1 MRAARAAAIQAA
13 RAPAADAAAS
23 VPVPMPAGADALARA
38 FGTYLAAER
47 QYSPETVKNYLRDLG
62 ELAELAKGKPLSELS
77 AAHIRSFAARLHQRG
92 LSGKSIARYLSS
104 WRGFYRWGCRTHG
117 FPANPAVGIRAPKS
131 PKTLPKALSVDHA
144 MALLDNAAPDPDDP
158 MDARDAA
165 MFELFYSSG
174 LRLAEVVGL
183 DLERRADS
191 RGWLSERD
199 AEVTVIGK
207 GNKTRV
213 VPVGAKA
220 LAALAHWRQL
230 RAGVPCEEPN
240 ALFLSPRG
248 KRVTPGLIYTR
259 LKRWAQ
265 KSGVPAKVHP
275 HVLRHSFATHLL
287 QSSQDLRAVQ
297 ELLGHA
303 NISTTQVYTHLDFQQ
318 LAKVYDAAHP
328 RAKRADPESSRAKRT
343 DPESSRAKR
352 TDPESSRA
360 KRADPEASRAEPA
373 DVETA
378 QAKHADKTSSAEPD
392 MQETEPDLKPASR
405 KTRA

>member
-1 MRAARAAAIQAA
+1 MKTAQAAATRAAPAPVAEAPAVAAAEGPDQL
-13 RAPAADAAAS
+13 AAAF
-23 VPVPMPAGADALARA
+23 AD
-38 FGTYLAAER
+38 YLAAGR

-62 ELAELAKGKPLSELS
+62 ELAELAKGKPLNELS
-77 AAHIRSFAARLHQRG
+77 PAHIRSFAARLHQRG

-104 WRGFYRWGCRTHG
+104 WRGFYRWGCRTRG
-117 FPANPAVGIRAPKS
+117 FPANPAIGIRAPKS
-131 PKTLPKALSVDHA
+131 PKSLPKALSVDHA
-144 MALLDNAAPDPDDP
+144 MALLDNAAPNPDDP

-183 DLERRADS
+183 DIEQQAGS

-220 LAALAHWRQL
+220 LEALAHWRKL
-230 RAGVPCEEPN
+230 RATVPCEEPN

-265 KSGVPAKVHP
+265 KSGVPVKVHP

-328 RAKRADPESSRAKRT
+328 RAKRTDPESSRAKRT

-360 KRADPEASRAEPA
+360 KQTGQTSNADPGKQQ
-373 DVETA
+373 T
-378 QAKHADKTSSAEPD
+378 
-392 MQETEPDLKPASR
+392 ETELKPASR

>member
-1 MRAARAAAIQAA
+1 MEQARGDISELAA
-13 RAPAADAAAS
+13 
-23 VPVPMPAGADALARA
+23 A

-47 QYSPETVKNYLRDLG
+47 QYSPQTVAHYLRDLG
-62 ELAELAKGKPLSELS
+62 ELEKLANEFARGKALPELS

-104 WRGFYRWGCRTHG
+104 WRGFYKWGCRTRG
-117 FPANPAVGIRAPKS
+117 FAANPAIGIRAPKS
-131 PKTLPKALSVDHA
+131 PKGLPKALSVDHA
-144 MALLDNAAPDPDDP
+144 MALLDNASPDADDP
-158 MDARDAA
+158 MDVRDAA

-174 LRLAEVVGL
+174 LRLSEVIGL
-183 DLERRADS
+183 DAERQTDS

-207 GNKTRV
+207 GNKTRT
-213 VPVGAKA
+213 VPVGAQA
-220 LAALAHWRQL
+220 LAALKRWREV
-230 RAGVPCEEPN
+230 RAGLPCSEPN

-248 KRVTPGLIYTR
+248 RRVTASLIYTR

-265 KSGVPAKVHP
+265 KSGVPVKVHP
-275 HVLRHSFATHLL
+275 HVLRHSFATHVL

-328 RAKRADPESSRAKRT
+328 RARRA
-343 DPESSRAKR
+343 
-352 TDPESSRA
+352 
-360 KRADPEASRAEPA
+360 AEKSPTAAPA
-373 DVETA
+373 V
-378 QAKHADKTSSAEPD
+378 
-392 MQETEPDLKPASR
+392 PAPQTTR
-405 KTRA
+405 KTRT

>member
-1 MRAARAAAIQAA
+1 MQAAPDVASGVAAELAAA
-13 RAPAADAAAS
+13 
-23 VPVPMPAGADALARA
+23 
-38 FGTYLAAER
+38 FGNYLAAER
-47 QYSPETVKNYLRDLG
+47 QYSPETVTHYLRDLN
-62 ELAELAKGKPLSELS
+62 ELAQLAKGKPLQELS

-92 LSGKSIARYLSS
+92 LSGRSIARYLSS
-104 WRGFYRWGCRTHG
+104 WRSFYRWGCRVRA
-117 FPANPAVGIRAPKS
+117 FPANPALGIRAPKA
-131 PKTLPKALSVDHA
+131 PKGLPKALSVDHA
-144 MALLDNAAPDPDDP
+144 MALLDNAAPKPDDP
-158 MDARDAA
+158 MDARDLA

-174 LRLAEVVGL
+174 LRLSEVIGL

-207 GNKTRV
+207 GNKTRT
-213 VPVGAKA
+213 VPVGTQA
-220 LAALAHWRQL
+220 LAALARWREL
-230 RAGVPCEEPN
+230 RATLPCSEPN

-248 KRVTPGLIYTR
+248 KRVTPGLISTR

-265 KSGVPAKVHP
+265 RSGVPAKVHP

-328 RAKRADPESSRAKRT
+328 RAKRGT
-343 DPESSRAKR
+343 DK
-352 TDPESSRA
+352 
-360 KRADPEASRAEPA
+360 K
-373 DVETA
+373 
-378 QAKHADKTSSAEPD
+378 AEPD
-392 MQETEPDLKPASR
+392 MQPTPAKPATR
-405 KTRA
+405 KART

>member
-1 MRAARAAAIQAA
+1 MKARQSALRPKPDGAAPPAGAASGNAGAT
-13 RAPAADAAAS
+13 PDAAA
-23 VPVPMPAGADALARA
+23 PDELALA
-38 FGTYLAAER
+38 FGDYLAAER
-47 QYSPETVKNYLRDLG
+47 QYSPETVKNYLRDLA
-62 ELAELAKGKPLSELS
+62 ELNELAKGKPLRELS

-104 WRGFYRWGCRTHG
+104 WRGFYRWGCRTRG
-117 FPANPAVGIRAPKS
+117 FPANPAIGIRAPKS
-131 PKTLPKALSVDHA
+131 PKGLPKALSVDHA
-144 MALLDNAAPDPDDP
+144 MALLDNVALEADDA
-158 MDARDAA
+158 MQARDAA

-174 LRLAEVVGL
+174 LRLSEVIGL
-183 DLERRADS
+183 DVEQRADS

-199 AEVTVIGK
+199 AEVTVVGK

-220 LAALAHWRQL
+220 LEAIARWRKL
-230 RAGVPCEEPN
+230 RSTVPCTEPN

-248 KRVTPGLIYTR
+248 KRVTSSLVYTR
-259 LKRWAQ
+259 LKQWAQ

-328 RAKRADPESSRAKRT
+328 RARRTGKPAVEESKHEAEVK
-343 DPESSRAKR
+343 
-352 TDPESSRA
+352 
-360 KRADPEASRAEPA
+360 PEA
-373 DVETA
+373 
-378 QAKHADKTSSAEPD
+378 
-392 MQETEPDLKPASR
+392 KPAIP
-405 KTRA
+405 KARA

>member
-1 MRAARAAAIQAA
+1 MSAAPELAAAFAN
-13 RAPAADAAAS
+13 
-23 VPVPMPAGADALARA
+23 
-38 FGTYLAAER
+38 YLAAER
-47 QYSPETVKNYLRDLG
+47 QYSPSTVTHYLRDLD
-62 ELAELAKGKPLSELS
+62 ELAQLAGDKALTDLS

-92 LSGKSIARYLSS
+92 LSGRSIARYLSS
-104 WRGFYRWGCRTHG
+104 WRAFYRWGCRSRE
-117 FPANPAVGIRAPKS
+117 FAANPAIGIRAPKA
-131 PKTLPKALSVDHA
+131 PKGLPKALSVDHA
-144 MALLDNAAPDPDDP
+144 MALFDNVDSNLDDP
-158 MDARDAA
+158 MEVRDRA

-183 DLERRADS
+183 DVERSADS

-213 VPVGAKA
+213 VPVGVQA
-220 LAALAHWRQL
+220 LAALARWRVA
-230 RAGVPCEEPN
+230 RAALPCSEPA

-248 KRVTPGLIYTR
+248 KRVTPSLVYTR

-318 LAKVYDAAHP
+318 LAKVYDASHP
-328 RAKRADPESSRAKRT
+328 RAKRADPELSRANR
-343 DPESSRAKR
+343 
-352 TDPESSRA
+352 
-360 KRADPEASRAEPA
+360 
-373 DVETA
+373 
-378 QAKHADKTSSAEPD
+378 
-392 MQETEPDLKPASR
+392 
-405 KTRA
+405 

>member
-1 MRAARAAAIQAA
+1 MPEEFAAGFRN
-13 RAPAADAAAS
+13 
-23 VPVPMPAGADALARA
+23 
-38 FGTYLAAER
+38 YLAAER
-47 QYSPETVKNYLRDLG
+47 QYSPETVAHYLRDLG
-62 ELAELAKGKPLSELS
+62 ELAQLAQGKPLQELS

-104 WRGFYRWGCRTHG
+104 WRGFYRWGCRTRG
-117 FPANPAVGIRAPKS
+117 FQANPAIGIRAPKS
-131 PKTLPKALSVDHA
+131 AKTLPKALSVDHT
-144 MALLDNAAPDPDDP
+144 MALLDNAAPNPDDP

-174 LRLAEVVGL
+174 LRLSEVVGL
-183 DLERRADS
+183 DIERQANS

-213 VPVGAKA
+213 VPIGTQA
-220 LAALAHWRQL
+220 LAALARWREM
-230 RAGVPCEEPN
+230 RAEFCVTVPCSEPH

-259 LKRWAQ
+259 LKRWTQ
-265 KSGVPAKVHP
+265 RSGVPVKVHP

-328 RAKRADPESSRAKRT
+328 RARRTEGGSAKAGRKPE
-343 DPESSRAKR
+343 
-352 TDPESSRA
+352 
-360 KRADPEASRAEPA
+360 PEA
-373 DVETA
+373 TA
-378 QAKHADKTSSAEPD
+378 TDEQ
-392 MQETEPDLKPASR
+392 QTELPLNAASP